1 MDIPANRLFV
11 WENDENI
18 VFSIQ
23 NRGNRIA
30 VGEITPYEME
40 WISDVLYFSG
50 YTIGTEEG
58 FNGNYN
64 PSIDAIELHPVTD
77 DSILFAMVLMA
88 YSQKPVSSETDGAF
102 TTKIRHLSWGNPFL
116 I

>member
-1 MDIPANRLFV
+1 MCGIYVSMDIPANRLFV

-77 DSILFAMVLMA
+77 DSILFAYGVDGLFA
-88 YSQKPVSSETDGAF
+88 KTSQ
-102 TTKIRHLSWGNPFL
+102 
-116 I
+116 